1 MNILVIRFSSLGDV
15 LLTIPVFRTLEQKEP
30 DNKYFLLTR
39 PKFEAYFTSLS
50 NVEVIPADIDHQYK
64 GILGLTKLAAQ
75 LKSYSFDI
83 LVDLH
88 DVLRT
93 KILRKLLQS
102 SISNIIVF
110 NKGRK
115 EKKTV
120 ISKKTALQPLLH
132 TSIRYLKALDFQNK
146 QLELIESNWLATSKD
161 ISQISYLNQN
171 YLLPKSAKWFGIAPF
186 SKHNSK
192 EWIESNWLEVI
203 QHISK
208 IKGQIFVF
216 AFGQREKEIALQWQN
231 NYSNNIIIDETISI
245 EDQMAIIENLD
256 IMISVDSANMH
267 LASLLRTKVL
277 SIWLSTHPFLGFSPL
292 ENSDNIVQPT
302 AKEAPWRPLSVYGKL
317 KTRKENQLAEQTKAL
332 ITVQM
337 VLEKLNKIL
346 V

>member
-15 LLTIPVFRTLEQKEP
+15 LLTIPVFRTLEQKET

-50 NVEVIPADIDHQYK
+50 NVEVISADIDHQYK

-75 LKSYSFDI
+75 LKSYSFDVM
-83 LVDLH
+83 VDLH

-93 KILRKLLQS
+93 KILRKLLLS
-102 SISNIIVF
+102 SIPNIIVF
-110 NKGRK
+110 DKGRK
-115 EKKTV
+115 EKKAV
-120 ISKKTALQPLLH
+120 VSKKAPLLPLMH

-146 QLELIESNWLATSKD
+146 QLELIESNWLAASKE
-161 ISQISYLNQN
+161 INQISLLNQHH
-171 YLLPKSAKWFGIAPF
+171 LLPKSAKWFGIAPF

-192 EWIESNWLEVI
+192 EWIESNWLDVI
-203 QHISK
+203 QHISE

-231 NYSNNIIIDETISI
+231 NYSNIIIIDETISI

-267 LASLLRTKVL
+267 LASLLGIKVL

-292 ENSDNIVQPT
+292 GNSENIVQST

-317 KTRKENQLAEQTKAL
+317 KTKKDSELAEKTKTL

-346 V
+346 E